1 MVGAGDV
8 LLMACTWRAPAH
20 PAGDRNTGSRKA
32 MAAQPAAGLT
42 ASGPPDCVSPMSVT
56 AAGWRLCAGRIL
68 AEFCDLSA
76 CGADEFGV
84 F

>member
-1 MVGAGDV
+1 VIEYRLTQGNG
-8 LLMACTWRAPAH
+8 C
-20 PAGDRNTGSRKA
+20 
-32 MAAQPAAGLT
+32 AAGGGLN
-42 ASGPPDCVSPMSVT
+42 GFRPPDCVSPISVT

>member
-1 MVGAGDV
+1 MVGAGDA

-20 PAGDRNTGSRKA
+20 PAGDRIPVHARQWLRSRRRDGGYV
-32 MAAQPAAGLT
+32 PAGFL
-42 ASGPPDCVSPMSVT
+42 
-56 AAGWRLCAGRIL
+56 L
-68 AEFCDLSA
+68 FCDLSA